1 MKDNDTKDKIL
12 NHAASLLQDRGYNGF
27 SYTHISECLG
37 IKNAAV
43 HYHFPTK
50 SDLGTAMI
58 QRFREQFK
66 SWVAHLET
74 KYNQQADKLLD
85 GFIAIPRSYLN
96 KENLICP
103 LGVLEASFNVL
114 PSSMQKE
121 TQGLG
126 QDMRDWLTQILEL
139 GRQHHMF
146 HFVGPAED
154 KALLVSAAL
163 QGASF
168 IAGTKSNELFETIVR
183 QIKRDLAI
191 HQDTSKRTTK
201 D

>member
-1 MKDNDTKDKIL
+1 MKDNDTKNKIL
-12 NHAASLLQDRGYNGF
+12 NLAATLLQDRGYNGF
-27 SYTHISECLG
+27 SYTHISQRLG

-50 SDLGTAMI
+50 ADLGTAMI
-58 QRFREQFK
+58 QRFRDQFK
-66 SWVAHLET
+66 SWTDHLET

-85 GFIAIPRSYLN
+85 GFIVIPRSYSN
-96 KENLICP
+96 KEKLICP

-114 PSSMQKE
+114 PHSMQKQ

-139 GRQHHMF
+139 GRQHHIF
-146 HFVGPAED
+146 HFVGPAQD
-154 KALLVSAAL
+154 KALLISAAL

-168 IAGTKSNELFETIVR
+168 IATTESNELFETTVR
-183 QIKRDLAI
+183 QIKRDLDI
-191 HQDTSKRTTK
+191 NQ
-201 D
+201 